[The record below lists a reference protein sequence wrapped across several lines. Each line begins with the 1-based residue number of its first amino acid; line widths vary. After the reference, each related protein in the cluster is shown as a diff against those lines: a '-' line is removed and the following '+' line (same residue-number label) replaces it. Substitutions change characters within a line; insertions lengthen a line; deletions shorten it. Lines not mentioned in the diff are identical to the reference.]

1 MILNATVMGIIKM
14 ELTKQQEKDI
24 NKALELKKQLNLAKQ
39 TCSILPGIDLEY
51 TLVESYDEVEIDYW
65 KFVSTEKTNKNIDV
79 VVKFLNYIDG
89 SEVYEFGE
97 VEDNLSKS
105 DKLFNKIIDLQDKI
119 VKSFLSIP
127 IDIEDDVYE
136 LIWGNW
142 TIEDFL
148 KAIELNIN
156 IKIKMTKSEQNKIKN
171 LEKDLEQIK
180 DPKIK
185 KKLIE
190 ILSS

>member
-1 MILNATVMGIIKM
+1 MM

-24 NKALELKKQLNLAKQ
+24 NKALELKKQLNLGKQ
-39 TCSILPGIDLEY
+39 TCSIIPGIDLEY
-51 TLVESYDEVEIDYW
+51 TLDGSYDEVEIDYW

-79 VVKFLNYIDG
+79 VVKFLNYIDT

-105 DKLFNKIIDLQDKI
+105 NKLFNKIINLQDKI

-156 IKIKMTKSEQNKIKN
+156 IKRIKSQQNGT
-171 LEKDLEQIK
+171 KDLEKTLKQIK
-180 DPKIK
+180 DPDTK

-190 ILSS
+190 ILKQK

>member
-1 MILNATVMGIIKM
+1 MPGEINTMK
-14 ELTKQQEKDI
+14 LTKQQEKDI
-24 NKALELKKQLNLAKQ
+24 NKALELKKQLNLEKQ

-65 KFVSTEKTNKNIDV
+65 KFVSTEKTNKNTDV

-89 SEVYEFGE
+89 SEVYEFEE
-97 VEDNLSKS
+97 VEIILSKYNL
-105 DKLFNKIIDLQDKI
+105 LFKKIIDLQDKI
-119 VKSFLSIP
+119 VKSFLSTP

-156 IKIKMTKSEQNKIKN
+156 IKTKRTKSQQNKKIKD
-171 LEKDLEQIK
+171 LEKTLEQIK
-180 DPKIK
+180 DPDTK

-190 ILSS
+190 ILKR